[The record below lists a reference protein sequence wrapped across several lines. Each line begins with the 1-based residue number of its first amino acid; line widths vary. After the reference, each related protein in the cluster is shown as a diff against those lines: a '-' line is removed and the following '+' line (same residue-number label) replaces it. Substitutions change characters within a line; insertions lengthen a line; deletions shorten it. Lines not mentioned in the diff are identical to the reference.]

1 MKCLVT
7 GGCGFVGSNLVDKL
21 ISDGHQV
28 IIIDN
33 LSTGNKENLNSE
45 AEFYEKDI
53 STMNDFSMFKDVDVV
68 FHTAALARV
77 QPSIENPIKYNEVN
91 IKGTLNM
98 LKASVDYGIKRFVYS
113 ASSSALGDTDKL
125 PQMESDPPDPIS
137 PYAVQKLVGEIYC
150 RMYSQVYGLQ
160 TVSLRYFNVYGERM
174 NLEGAYCL
182 VMGIF
187 AKQRLDGKPMTING
201 DGEQRRD
208 FTYVGDVID
217 ANIRAATSD
226 KVGDGEVINIGNGDN
241 RSVNEIADLFGG
253 ERIHRDPVKEPFAS
267 LADNTRARELLGWKP
282 TTKVEDWLM
291 KYKKDLNI

>member
-98 LKASVDYGIKRFVYS
+98 LKASVD
-113 ASSSALGDTDKL
+113 
-125 PQMESDPPDPIS
+125 
-137 PYAVQKLVGEIYC
+137 
-150 RMYSQVYGLQ
+150 
-160 TVSLRYFNVYGERM
+160 
-174 NLEGAYCL
+174 
-182 VMGIF
+182 
-187 AKQRLDGKPMTING
+187 
-201 DGEQRRD
+201 
-208 FTYVGDVID
+208 
-217 ANIRAATSD
+217 
-226 KVGDGEVINIGNGDN
+226 
-241 RSVNEIADLFGG
+241 
-253 ERIHRDPVKEPFAS
+253 
-267 LADNTRARELLGWKP
+267 
-282 TTKVEDWLM
+282 
-291 KYKKDLNI
+291 